1 MSNKKDSYWFRHD
14 SSAGRGLKLRKIQY
28 LYGHWGKGIYWDV
41 VEILRD
47 SASYSHSADEFDLKM
62 LADLIGCKD
71 SDKFLEWYQ
80 DCIKFNLLTEDKK
93 RFFSP
98 ALSRVMGVWDSKKEN
113 GKKGGRPKKEKTETK
128 PKLNL
133 NETEIKPKL
142 NLNETELKAN
152 RNHKIIE
159 HNRIEYNNI
168 DNKIEK
174 ILKRFS
180 ETDYKQNERIY
191 KTNKDELIKHLERFL
206 EIKKDSDEFR
216 NKQYGNIISWF
227 WNWCNSTSKPKE
239 TNNNTAAPWIEGSK

>member
-47 SASYSHSADEFDLKM
+47 SASYSHSAQEFDLRM

-80 DCIKFNLLTEDKK
+80 NCVKFNLLAEDKK

-98 ALSRVMGVWDSKKEN
+98 ALSRVMGVWDTKKEN
-113 GKKGGRPKKEKTETK
+113 GKKGGRPKKIK
-128 PKLNL
+128 
-133 NETEIKPKL
+133 TEIKPKL

-152 RNHKIIE
+152 QNHKIIE
-159 HNRIEYNNI
+159 HNSILKE
-168 DNKIEK
+168 NKIKE
-174 ILKRFS
+174 IINIFS
-180 ETDYKQNERIY
+180 QTDYKQNEIIY
-191 KTNKDELIKHLERFL
+191 KTNKDELIKHLQRFL
-206 EIKKDSDEFR
+206 EIKKDSDQFK

-227 WNWCNSTSKPKE
+227 WNWCNSTSKPKQ
-239 TNNNTAAPWIEGSK
+239 TNQNESAPWIAGSK

>member
-47 SASYSHSADEFDLKM
+47 SASYTHSAHEFDLKM

-71 SDKFLEWYQ
+71 ADKFLEWYSN
-80 DCIKFNLLTEDKK
+80 CIKFNLLAEDKN
-93 RFFSP
+93 RFYSP
-98 ALSRVMGVWDSKKEN
+98 ALSRVMGVWDTKKEN
-113 GKKGGRPKKEKTETK
+113 GKKGGRPKKEKTE
-128 PKLNL
+128 L
-133 NETEIKPKL
+133 KPKL

-152 RNHKIIE
+152 QKHKITE

-180 ETDYKQNERIY
+180 ETDYKQNEIIY
-191 KTNKDELIKHLERFL
+191 KTNKDVLTNHLTRFL
-206 EIKKDSDEFR
+206 EIKKDSEQFK
-216 NKQYGNIISWF
+216 NKQYGDIIVWF
-227 WNWCNSTSKPKE
+227 WNWCNSTSKPKQ
-239 TNNNTAAPWIEGSK
+239 TNQNESAPWIAGSK